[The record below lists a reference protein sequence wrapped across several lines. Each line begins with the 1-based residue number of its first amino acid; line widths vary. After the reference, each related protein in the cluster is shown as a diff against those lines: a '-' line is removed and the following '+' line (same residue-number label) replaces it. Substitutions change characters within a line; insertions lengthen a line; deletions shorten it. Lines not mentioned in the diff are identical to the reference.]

1 MIMSGGYQMDQRW
14 SLDELYKSFE
24 SKEFKK
30 DYEKCI
36 KDIKEIKEWAE
47 SKLKDPADAAHK
59 MRKYVKTINEFYLLY
74 TRLYSYA
81 QLTMSVEARNEKAL
95 KVIDSL
101 EEKATELTKPE
112 VNFQKWLGTI
122 SNINEIIAADSYLK
136 KFEYFFRE
144 NLEKSKYLLSDKEE
158 VLISKMKTTGSTAW
172 EKLQELLT
180 STLLVDITI
189 DGEEKKLPLPVV
201 RNMAYNKDAGLRK
214 AAYEAELRSYLKV
227 DESVAACLNGIKGEV
242 ITVSR
247 MKGYKSPLEKTV
259 LDSRMDMETLDAMLD
274 AMRESLPDF
283 HRYFRKKAEL
293 MGYKNGLPF
302 HEMFAPMGDVDVQ
315 FSYKEARDYIVAK
328 FRTFSDSLA
337 DYAAHAFDNRWIDA
351 EPREGKRGGAFCEN
365 LHSIGESRI
374 LTNFDGSFSN
384 VITLAHELGHGYHG
398 ACLMKEEYIN
408 SEYPMPIAETASIF
422 CETIVKEA
430 ALKTAN
436 EEETF
441 SMLEN
446 DIADSAQVIV
456 DIYSRFL
463 FESEV
468 FRRRE
473 EGSLSVNELKEIM
486 LSAQKEAYGDGLD
499 ENFLHPYMWLCKPHY
514 YSADFNF
521 YNFPYAFGLLFSK
534 GLYAE
539 YLKRGREF
547 AADYD
552 RMLSVTGKMDIAD
565 VVKVMNIDVHDPG
578 FWRSSLELI
587 RKDIDRFIKLR

>member
-1 MIMSGGYQMDQRW
+1 MNQRW
-14 SLDELYKSFE
+14 SLDELYKSFD

-36 KDIKEIKEWAE
+36 KDIENIKKWAE
-47 SKLKDPADAAHK
+47 SNFKDSADAAHK
-59 MRKYVKTINEFYLLY
+59 MRRYIKAINEFYLLY

-95 KVIDSL
+95 KVIDCL

-112 VNFQKWLGTI
+112 VNFRKWLGSI
-122 SNINEIIAADSYLK
+122 SNINEIIASDSYLR
-136 KFEYFFRE
+136 KFEFFFRE

-158 VLISKMKTTGSTAW
+158 VLISKMKNTGSIAW

-189 DGEEKKLPLPVV
+189 DGEDKKLPLPVV

-214 AAYEAELRSYLKV
+214 TAYEAELKAYLKI
-227 DESVAACLNGIKGEV
+227 DGSVAACLNGIKGEV

-259 LDSRMDMETLDAMLD
+259 LDSRMDMETLYAMLT

-302 HEMFAPMGDVDVQ
+302 YEMFAPMGSLDIQ
-315 FSYKEARDYIVAK
+315 FSYKEARDYIVDN
-328 FRTFSDSLA
+328 FRTFSDALA

-365 LHSIGESRI
+365 LHTIGESRI
-374 LTNFDGSFSN
+374 LANFDGSFSN
-384 VITLAHELGHGYHG
+384 MTTLAHELGHGYHG
-398 ACLMKEEYIN
+398 ACLMKEEYLN
-408 SEYPMPIAETASIF
+408 SDYPMPIAETASIF

-430 ALKTAN
+430 ALKSAN
-436 EEETF
+436 EEDTF

-456 DIYSRFL
+456 DIFSRFI

-468 FRRRE
+468 FKRRE
-473 EGSLSVNELKEIM
+473 SGSLSVNELKEIM
-486 LSAQKEAYGDGLD
+486 LDAQKEAYGNGLD
-499 ENFLHPYMWLCKPHY
+499 ADFLHPYMWLCKPHY
-514 YSADFNF
+514 YSADYNF
-521 YNFPYAFGLLFSK
+521 YNFPYAFGLLFAK

-539 YLKRGREF
+539 YLKRGKEF
-547 AADYD
+547 VQEYD
-552 RMLSVTGKMDIAD
+552 RMLSVTGKMKIAD
-565 VVKVMNIDVHDPG
+565 VAKVMNVEVHDPD

-587 RKDIDRFIKLR
+587 RKDIDRFINLK

>member
-1 MIMSGGYQMDQRW
+1 MNQRW
-14 SLDELYKSFE
+14 SLDELYKSFD

-36 KDIKEIKEWAE
+36 KDIENIKKWAE
-47 SKLKDPADAAHK
+47 SNFKDSADAAHK
-59 MRKYVKTINEFYLLY
+59 MRRYIKAINEFYLLY

-95 KVIDSL
+95 KVIDCL

-112 VNFQKWLGTI
+112 VNFRKWLGSI
-122 SNINEIIAADSYLK
+122 SNINDIIASDSYLK
-136 KFEYFFRE
+136 KFEFFFRE

-158 VLISKMKTTGSTAW
+158 VLISKMKTTGSIAW

-180 STLLVDITI
+180 STLLADITI
-189 DGEEKKLPLPVV
+189 DGEDKKLPLPVI
-201 RNMAYNKDAGLRK
+201 RNMAYNKDAELRK
-214 AAYEAELRSYLKV
+214 KAYEAELKAYLKI

-242 ITVSR
+242 ITVSG

-259 LDSRMDMETLDAMLD
+259 LDSRMDMETLYAMLT

-302 HEMFAPMGDVDVQ
+302 YEMFAPMGSLDIQ
-315 FSYKEARDYIVAK
+315 FSYKEARDYIVAN
-328 FRTFSDSLA
+328 FRNFSDALA

-365 LHSIGESRI
+365 LHTIGESRI
-374 LTNFDGSFSN
+374 LANFDGSFSN
-384 VITLAHELGHGYHG
+384 MTTLAHELGHGYHG
-398 ACLMKEEYIN
+398 ACLIKEEYLN
-408 SEYPMPIAETASIF
+408 LDYPMPIAETASIF

-430 ALKTAN
+430 ALKSAN

-456 DIYSRFL
+456 DILSRFI

-468 FRRRE
+468 FKRRE
-473 EGSLSVNELKEIM
+473 SGSLSVKELKEIM
-486 LSAQKEAYGDGLD
+486 LDAQKEAYGNGLD
-499 ENFLHPYMWLCKPHY
+499 PEFLHPYMWLCKPHY
-514 YSADFNF
+514 YSADYNF

-539 YLKRGREF
+539 YLKRGKEF
-547 AADYD
+547 TKEYD
-552 RMLSVTGKMDIAD
+552 RMLSVTGKMKIAD
-565 VVKVMNIDVHDPG
+565 VAKVMNIEIHDPD

-587 RKDIDRFIKLR
+587 RKDIDRFIKLG

>member
-1 MIMSGGYQMDQRW
+1 MSGGYLMDQRW

-36 KDIKEIKEWAE
+36 KDIEGIKEWAE
-47 SKLKDPADAAHK
+47 SNFKDSSNAAHK
-59 MRKYVKTINEFYLLY
+59 LRRYIKTINEFYMMY

-81 QLTMSVEARNEKAL
+81 QLTVSVEARNEKAL
-95 KVIDSL
+95 KVIDCL

-112 VNFQKWLGTI
+112 VSFQKWLGTI
-122 SNINEIIAADSYLK
+122 SNINEIIASDSYLK
-136 KFEYFFRE
+136 KFEFFFRE

-158 VLISKMKTTGSTAW
+158 VLISKMKTTGSAAW

-180 STLLVDITI
+180 STLLVEITL
-189 DGEEKKLPLPVV
+189 DGEDKKLPLPII
-201 RNMAYNKDAGLRK
+201 RNMAYNKDAELRK
-214 AAYEAELRSYLKV
+214 KAYEAELKAYQKI

-259 LDSRMDMETLDAMLD
+259 LDSRMDLETLYAMIA

-302 HEMFAPMGDVDVQ
+302 YDMFAPMGDVNMQ
-315 FSYKEARDYIVAK
+315 FSYKEARDYIVAS
-328 FRTFSDSLA
+328 FRTFSDRLA
-337 DYAAHAFDNRWIDA
+337 DYAARAFDNRWIDA

-374 LTNFDGSFSN
+374 LANFDGSFSN
-384 VITLAHELGHGYHG
+384 MTTLAHELGHGYHG
-398 ACLMKEEYIN
+398 ACLVKEEYLN
-408 SEYPMPIAETASIF
+408 SDYPMPIAETASIF

-436 EEETF
+436 KEEAF

-446 DIADSAQVIV
+446 DISDSAQVIV
-456 DIYSRFL
+456 DIYSRFI

-468 FRRRE
+468 FKRRE
-473 EGSLSVNELKEIM
+473 SGSLSVNELKGIM
-486 LSAQKEAYGDGLD
+486 LDAQKEAYGNGLD
-499 ENFLHPYMWLCKPHY
+499 PDFLHPYMWLCKPHY
-514 YSADFNF
+514 YSADYNF

-539 YLKRGREF
+539 YLKKGKEF
-547 AADYD
+547 TAEYD
-552 RMLSVTGKMDIAD
+552 RMLSVTGRMNIAD
-565 VVKVMNIDVHDPG
+565 VAKVMNIDVHDPD

-587 RKDIDRFIKLR
+587 RKDIDRFINLK

>member
-1 MIMSGGYQMDQRW
+1 MNQRW

-36 KDIKEIKEWAE
+36 KDIERIKEWAE
-47 SKLKDPADAAHK
+47 SNFKDSSDAAHK
-59 MRKYVKTINEFYLLY
+59 MRRYIKTINEFYMLY

-81 QLTMSVEARNEKAL
+81 QLTVSVEARNEKAL
-95 KVIDSL
+95 KVIDCL

-112 VNFQKWLGTI
+112 VSFQKWLGTI
-122 SNINEIIAADSYLK
+122 SNINEIIASDSYLK
-136 KFEYFFRE
+136 KFEFFFRE
-144 NLEKSKYLLSDKEE
+144 NLEKSKYLLSDEEE
-158 VLISKMKTTGSTAW
+158 VLISKMKTTGSAAW

-180 STLLVDITI
+180 STLLVEITL
-189 DGEEKKLPLPVV
+189 DGEDKKLPLPII
-201 RNMAYNKDAGLRK
+201 RNMAYNKDAELRK
-214 AAYEAELRSYLKV
+214 KAYEAELKAYQKI

-259 LDSRMDMETLDAMLD
+259 LDSRMDLETLYAMIA

-302 HEMFAPMGDVDVQ
+302 YEMFAPMGDVNMQ
-315 FSYKEARDYIVAK
+315 FSYKEARDYIVAC
-328 FRTFSDSLA
+328 FRTFSDKLA

-351 EPREGKRGGAFCEN
+351 EPRDGKRGGAFCEN

-374 LTNFDGSFSN
+374 LANFDGSFSN
-384 VITLAHELGHGYHG
+384 MTTLAHELGHGYHG
-398 ACLMKEEYIN
+398 ACLIKEEYLN
-408 SEYPMPIAETASIF
+408 SDYPMPIAETASIF

-430 ALKTAN
+430 ALKTAGK
-436 EEETF
+436 EEAF

-446 DIADSAQVIV
+446 DISDSAQVIV
-456 DIYSRFL
+456 DILSRFI

-468 FRRRE
+468 FKRRE
-473 EGSLSVNELKEIM
+473 SGSLSVNELKEIM
-486 LSAQKEAYGDGLD
+486 LDAQKEAYGNGLD
-499 ENFLHPYMWLCKPHY
+499 PDLLHPYMWLCKPHY
-514 YSADFNF
+514 YSADYNF

-539 YLKRGREF
+539 YLRKGKEF
-547 AADYD
+547 TAEYD
-552 RMLSVTGKMDIAD
+552 RMLSVTGKMNIAD
-565 VVKVMNIDVHDPG
+565 VAKVMNIDVHDTN

-587 RKDIDRFIKLR
+587 EKDIDRFIKLG